1 MRMGKISVVE
11 AWCLAHQDFYGGHLL
26 FSLQRQ
32 NVWKMELSTSWLCPF
47 LSLPAKTG
55 PLLETRIYQRITTFV
70 LFVLLVFVY
79 CYDCLGK
86 ALVFFLIEVGRIA
99 MGSARVG
106 SEIPLSIIFIMTD
119 RTKELLFF
127 FQRGRKENEQDVLDL
142 TLVTRL
148 EKKTWLDSHSA

>member
-1 MRMGKISVVE
+1 MTVRDCFFSASIPHLGSAFPVFI
-11 AWCLAHQDFYGGHLL
+11 LLL
-26 FSLQRQ
+26 FSFSFVTKFYFHLQNTFLKSEEFCLFESYEDGQDISCRSMMFGASRFLWGAPF
-32 NVWKMELSTSWLCPF
+32 VFSAKTERLEYGVVHFLTLSFS

-99 MGSARVG
+99 MGSA
-106 SEIPLSIIFIMTD
+106 
-119 RTKELLFF
+119 
-127 FQRGRKENEQDVLDL
+127 
-142 TLVTRL
+142 
-148 EKKTWLDSHSA
+148 